1 MQCRQHTSETKW
13 WCQNQLAARF
23 HVAAESFRAP
33 LAPLQFVGLA
43 HSSQTWREAK
53 DPVSSRASMAIV
65 GPEIPALGQAGS
77 AVSGLASCNDDY
89 VVTMAADSIQDH
101 SIKLEQPP

>member
-1 MQCRQHTSETKW
+1 
-13 WCQNQLAARF
+13 
-23 HVAAESFRAP
+23 
-33 LAPLQFVGLA
+33 
-43 HSSQTWREAK
+43 
-53 DPVSSRASMAIV
+53 MAIV